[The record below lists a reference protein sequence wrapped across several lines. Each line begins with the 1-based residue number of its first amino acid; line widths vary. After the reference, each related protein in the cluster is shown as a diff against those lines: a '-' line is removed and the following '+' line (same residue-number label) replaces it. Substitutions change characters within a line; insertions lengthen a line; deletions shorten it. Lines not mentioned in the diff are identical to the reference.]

1 MPQTKTIAVVNAS
14 GRQAASLIRV
24 ASAVGY
30 RVRAQIHTLEGVIP
44 QELASLP
51 NVTLFKGPLLNNAPL
66 ITTLFDGANLAFI
79 NTTSQ
84 AGDEVAIGRDL
95 ADAAK
100 RAGSITHYIYSSM
113 PDHAAHNPSRWISL
127 PLWSCKF
134 AVENYVRQLGL
145 PATFVYAGIYNNNF
159 TSLPYPLFQM
169 ELLENGSFE
178 WRAPFHPDIPLP
190 WLDAEHD
197 VGPTVLQIFKDGPK
211 RWNGHRIALSFET
224 LTPNQVC
231 AAFSRALR
239 RSCVYTYSPKIDIK
253 VSIPAGYR
261 EHLEG
266 IEVLFGQMQAPYF
279 PQPEFI
285 NAGHNQHQSQA
296 IATATTPSSTTTATA
311 TATITRSATSAT
323 SATAAAATKKASK
336 IRGPGADVGQGQR
349 QGHGTGKGPG
359 EPYGGIQSLGLVDEA
374 RSLWEGWRDME
385 EYAREVFPVE
395 EEANGLDWMI

>member
-1 MPQTKTIAVVNAS
+1 MTQPKTIAIVNAS

-44 QELASLP
+44 QELVNLP
-51 NVTLFKGPLLNNAPL
+51 NVTLLQGPLLNNAPL
-66 ITTLFDGANLAFI
+66 MNTLFAGAQLAFI

-84 AGDEVAIGRDL
+84 AGDEVEIGRAL

-100 RAGSITHYIYSSM
+100 RAGTITHYIYSSM
-113 PDHAAHNPSRWISL
+113 PDHAAHNPEQWISL

-197 VGPTVLQIFKDGPK
+197 VGPTILQIFKDGPK
-211 RWNGHRIALSFET
+211 RWNGHRIALTFET
-224 LTPNQVC
+224 LTPTQVC

-239 RSCVYTYSPKIDIK
+239 RPCRYVHSPKIEIK

-266 IEVLFGQMQAPYF
+266 IEVLFGQMNAPYF
-279 PQPEFI
+279 PQQEFI
-285 NAGHNQHQSQA
+285 DPVPPTSKAAGSGLN
-296 IATATTPSSTTTATA
+296 
-311 TATITRSATSAT
+311 
-323 SATAAAATKKASK
+323 
-336 IRGPGADVGQGQR
+336 
-349 QGHGTGKGPG
+349 TGKGPS
-359 EPYGGIQSLGLVDEA
+359 EPYGGNVSLPMVDEA

>member
-1 MPQTKTIAVVNAS
+1 
-14 GRQAASLIRV
+14 
-24 ASAVGY
+24 
-30 RVRAQIHTLEGVIP
+30 
-44 QELASLP
+44 
-51 NVTLFKGPLLNNAPL
+51 
-66 ITTLFDGANLAFI
+66 
-79 NTTSQ
+79 
-84 AGDEVAIGRDL
+84 
-95 ADAAK
+95 
-100 RAGSITHYIYSSM
+100 M
-113 PDHAAHNPSRWISL
+113 PDHAAHNPARWISL

-197 VGPTVLQIFKDGPK
+197 VGPAVLQIFKDGPK

-239 RSCVYTYSPKIDIK
+239 RPCLYTHSPKIDIK

-279 PQPEFI
+279 PQPEFM
-285 NAGHNQHQSQA
+285 NQNQTQDQNQNQT
-296 IATATTPSSTTTATA
+296 ITTTTTTKAETMK
-311 TATITRSATSAT
+311 
-323 SATAAAATKKASK
+323 AAAAAA
-336 IRGPGADVGQGQR
+336 GLGLGAGYN
-349 QGHGTGKGPG
+349 HNTGKGPA
-359 EPYGGIQSLGLVDEA
+359 EPYGGIRSLELVDEA
-374 RSLWEGWRDME
+374 RGLWEGWRDME

>member
-1 MPQTKTIAVVNAS
+1 MTQNKTIAVVNAS

-30 RVRAQIHTLEGVIP
+30 HVRAQIHTLEGVIP
-44 QELASLP
+44 AELGSLP
-51 NVTLFKGPLLNNAPL
+51 NVTLFQGPLLNNPAL
-66 ITTLFDGANLAFI
+66 LTTLFEGASLAFI

-84 AGDEVAIGRDL
+84 AGDEVAIGRAL

-100 RAGSITHYIYSSM
+100 RAGTIQHYIYSSM
-113 PDHAAHNPSRWISL
+113 PDHSAHNARWISL
-127 PLWSCKF
+127 PMWSCKF

-159 TSLPYPLFQM
+159 TSLPYPLFCM
-169 ELLENGSFE
+169 ELLPDSERAGGMFE

-197 VGPTVLQIFKDGPK
+197 VGPAVLQIFKDGPK

-231 AAFSRALR
+231 AAFSRALHR
-239 RSCVYTYSPKIDIK
+239 PCRYVHVPKIEIK
-253 VSIPAGYR
+253 VSVPTGYR
-261 EHLEG
+261 EQLEG
-266 IEVLFGQMQAPYF
+266 IEVLFGQLKAPYF
-279 PQPEFI
+279 PQPEFNNPI
-285 NAGHNQHQSQA
+285 TAG
-296 IATATTPSSTTTATA
+296 
-311 TATITRSATSAT
+311 
-323 SATAAAATKKASK
+323 TKV
-336 IRGPGADVGQGQR
+336 I
-349 QGHGTGKGPG
+349 TGKGPAAG
-359 EPYGGIQSLGLVDEA
+359 FGGVVSLPLVDEA